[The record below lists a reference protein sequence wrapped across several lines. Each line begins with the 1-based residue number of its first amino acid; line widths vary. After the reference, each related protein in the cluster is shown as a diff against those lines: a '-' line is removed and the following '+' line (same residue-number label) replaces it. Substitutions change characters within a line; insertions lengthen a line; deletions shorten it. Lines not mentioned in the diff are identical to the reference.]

1 MRPGRV
7 VISDVA
13 AAAGVSPTTVSHALS
28 GRRAVSETTRRRV
41 LEVVDELGYRS
52 SIVAQSLRIQ
62 QTNSV
67 ALLVVDISNPY
78 YPPLA
83 QSVHDGLADEGYVS
97 LIGITYG
104 EPATEETMLHNIV
117 RRNVDGLIVQP
128 MSLSPKE
135 IRRIVGPMPLVLI
148 TDHEGELHA
157 DQVQTSDGQGI
168 ADAVRHLSDR
178 GFDEVGF
185 IGGPDGRSPGTLRLA
200 SFRAAAQALDVTV
213 ADEWVEHVPFTR
225 EGGHEAALRLL
236 SLSHRPRAIMCAND
250 VIAVGLFDAAHELGL
265 AVPGD
270 VAIVGFDDIDV
281 ASMLR
286 PRLTT
291 VRNPARDVGAA
302 CVEAVLARID
312 CGPEAPYTVR
322 SLPTVL
328 VPREST

>member
-1 MRPGRV
+1 VSSRRV

-13 AAAGVSPTTVSHALS
+13 AVAGVSATTVSHALT

-41 LEVVDELGYRS
+41 LEVVDQLGYRS
-52 SIVAQSLRIQ
+52 SIVAQSLRSQ

-78 YPPLA
+78 YPSVA
-83 QSVHDGLADEGYVS
+83 QSVHDALADEGYVS

-104 EPATEETMLHNIV
+104 EPAAEERMLHDIV
-117 RRNVDGLIVQP
+117 RRNVDGLILQP

-135 IRRIVGPMPLVLI
+135 IRRIVGPLPLVLI
-148 TDHEGELHA
+148 TDHAGELHA
-157 DQVQTSDGQGI
+157 DQVQTNDGQGI

-178 GFDEVGF
+178 GFDQVGF
-185 IGGPDGRSPGTLRLA
+185 IGGPEGRSPGTLRLA
-200 SFRAAAQALDVTV
+200 SFRAAAHALDVTV

-225 EGGHEAALRLL
+225 LGGHEAAMRLL
-236 SLSHRPRAIMCAND
+236 SLPRRPRAVMCAND
-250 VIAVGLFDAAHELGL
+250 VIAVGLLDAAHEMGL
-265 AVPGD
+265 DVPGD
-270 VAIVGFDDIDV
+270 LAIVGFDDIDV

-291 VRNPARDVGAA
+291 IRNPARDVGTA
-302 CVEAVLARID
+302 CVEAVLTRIAA
-312 CGPEAPYTVR
+312 GPEMPYTVR

-328 VPREST
+328 IARESA